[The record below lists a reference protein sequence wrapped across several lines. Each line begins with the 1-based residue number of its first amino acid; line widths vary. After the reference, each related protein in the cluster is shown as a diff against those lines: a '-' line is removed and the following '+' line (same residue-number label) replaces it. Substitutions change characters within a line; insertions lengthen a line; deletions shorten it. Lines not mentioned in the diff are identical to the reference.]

1 MEQQPILVTG
11 ASGALGQ
18 IVCQE
23 LLRARL
29 THVVAATRTPSRLAS
44 LTEVGIEVRCADF
57 DDPATLDSAF
67 SGIGRALIISTN
79 ELASSGRRQRQHAAA
94 LAAAKRSGVSHVVYT
109 SMPNPNT
116 SAAIPFARDHAA
128 MEADLRNSGLEYSSL
143 RVSWYHENLLAYLPA
158 IVRDGVW
165 FTAAGAGRI
174 SYVARTDAAAVAAR
188 VLTKNHGLGEV
199 DVGGPEAFTI
209 DEIAA
214 LLGEAIDRPLRIEHV
229 GQERLKAELARQGVA
244 PALIPM
250 VTVTEANQAAGQ
262 FHALSYAVDA
272 LIGRKLT
279 RLADF
284 FREHAGL
291 LRGESSS

>member
-44 LTEVGIEVRCADF
+44 LTEAGIEVRRADF

-67 SGIGRALIISTN
+67 SSIGRALIISTD
-79 ELASSGRRQRQHAAA
+79 ELASPGRRQRQHAAA

-109 SMPNPNT
+109 SMPNPDT
-116 SAAIPFARDHAA
+116 SAAIPFAPDHAA

-143 RVSWYHENLLAYLPA
+143 RVSWYQENLLAYLPA
-158 IVRDGVW
+158 IMRDGVW

-174 SYVARTDAAAVAAR
+174 AYVARADAAAVAAR
-188 VLTKNHGLGEV
+188 VLTSDHGLSEV
-199 DVGGPEAFTI
+199 DVGGPETLTV

-214 LLGEAIDRPLRIEHV
+214 LVSEATGRRLRVEHV
-229 GQERLKAELARQGVA
+229 GQERLKAELSRQGVT
-244 PALIPM
+244 PAVIPM
-250 VTVTEANQAAGQ
+250 VSATEANQAAGR
-262 FHALSYAVDA
+262 FDTSAYALDA
-272 LIGRKLT
+272 LIGRKSK
-279 RLADF
+279 RLVDF
-284 FREHAGL
+284 FREQAEL
-291 LRGESSS
+291 LSSGPSC